1 MEKQLNGST
10 KMVLSH
16 FLTYKYKEM
25 LNLEVLI
32 TLKLVNFEN
41 EYSTTGYGLHSF
53 IDSDSQ

>member
-1 MEKQLNGST
+1 
-10 KMVLSH
+10 MVLSH